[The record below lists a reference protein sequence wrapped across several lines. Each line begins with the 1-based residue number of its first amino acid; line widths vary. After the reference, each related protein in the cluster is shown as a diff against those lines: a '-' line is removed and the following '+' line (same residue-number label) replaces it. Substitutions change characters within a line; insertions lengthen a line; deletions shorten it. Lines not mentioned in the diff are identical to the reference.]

1 MLEESAVVAG
11 AEMFISVAELPV
23 TGVAITGPA
32 ASGALAFVVGVES
45 PGGSTGAAGVTGIC
59 RRVEQKELMLQWVVA
74 PPATITS

>member
-1 MLEESAVVAG
+1 MTGEAAGEAFMLEESAVVAG

-45 PGGSTGAAGVTGIC
+45 LGGSTGAAGVTVFIVGSN
-59 RRVEQKELMLQWVVA
+59 RRLMLQ
-74 PPATITS
+74 